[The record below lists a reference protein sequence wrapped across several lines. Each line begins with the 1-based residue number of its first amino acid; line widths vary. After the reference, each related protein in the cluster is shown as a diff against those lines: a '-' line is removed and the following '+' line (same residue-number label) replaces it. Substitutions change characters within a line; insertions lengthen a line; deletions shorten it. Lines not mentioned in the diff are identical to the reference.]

1 MLKIHEAAY
10 VIPFRGRAFINPPHP
25 KPPPPADARKAP
37 LNPNA
42 GAAVNRAEP
51 AF

>member
-1 MLKIHEAAY
+1 MLKIHKAAY
-10 VIPFRGRAFINPPHP
+10 VIPFRVRAFINPPNP

-37 LNPNA
+37 LSLNTS
-42 GAAVNRAEP
+42 AAMNRAEP